1 MRVRESNII
10 YVFLIL
16 CGIFQWRHDVLK
28 IIRDD
33 ELYLEICSRM
43 SIMWFDV
50 KNPFTLSYEFL
61 MRLYVPPKYIC

>member
-1 MRVRESNII
+1 
-10 YVFLIL
+10 
-16 CGIFQWRHDVLK
+16 
-28 IIRDD
+28 
-33 ELYLEICSRM
+33 M